1 MKTITTEKQLL
12 SILKKLHEQGEVQ
25 PSVPS
30 PAPAPAPAPNPAG
43 TSSQAPTPGVPAE
56 PITLDDIIEK
66 LNVIRAGRS
75 TKDDNVKSDL
85 ENYILQFSEEDKG
98 SLLAFLDG
106 LGRILTPPEQVS
118 PTPGGVPGAPVKSA
132 PTPVTSPAPAP
143 SAPAAPKSVSKSP
156 VPINVGGI

>member
-12 SILKKLHEQGEVQ
+12 SILKKLHEQGEV
-25 PSVPS
+25 
-30 PAPAPAPAPNPAG
+30 PAPAPAPAPSPNPAG
-43 TSSQAPTPGVPAE
+43 ASPQAPTPSVPAD

-75 TKDDNVKSDL
+75 TKDDSVKSDL

-106 LGRILTPPEQVS
+106 LGRILTPPEQIS
-118 PTPGGVPGAPVKSA
+118 PAPGGVPGAPVKSA
-132 PTPVTSPAPAP
+132 PTPVTSPTPAP
-143 SAPAAPKSVSKSP
+143 SPAAAPKSVSKSP

>member
-12 SILKKLHEQGEVQ
+12 SILKKLHEQGEV
-25 PSVPS
+25 PT
-30 PAPAPAPAPNPAG
+30 PAPAPTPGPAPSPNPAG
-43 TSSQAPTPGVPAE
+43 ASPQAPTPSVPAE

-75 TKDDNVKSDL
+75 TKDDSVKSDL

-106 LGRILTPPEQVS
+106 LGRILTPPEQIS
-118 PTPGGVPGAPVKSA
+118 PAPGGVPGAPVKSA
-132 PTPVTSPAPAP
+132 PTPVTSPTPAP
-143 SAPAAPKSVSKSP
+143 LPAAAPKSVSKSP

>member
-12 SILKKLHEQGEVQ
+12 SFLKKLHEQGEVQ
-25 PSVPS
+25 P
-30 PAPAPAPAPNPAG
+30 PAPAPTPAPAPSSNPAG
-43 TSSQAPTPGVPAE
+43 TSPQAPAPGVPAE

-106 LGRILTPPEQVS
+106 LVEY
-118 PTPGGVPGAPVKSA
+118 
-132 PTPVTSPAPAP
+132 
-143 SAPAAPKSVSKSP
+143 
-156 VPINVGGI
+156 

>member
-25 PSVPS
+25 P
-30 PAPAPAPAPNPAG
+30 PAPAPTPAPATSPNPAG
-43 TSSQAPTPGVPAE
+43 ASPQAPTPSVPAE

-75 TKDDNVKSDL
+75 TKDDSVKSDL

-106 LGRILTPPEQVS
+106 LGRILTPPEQIS
-118 PTPGGVPGAPVKSA
+118 PAPGGVPGAPVKSA
-132 PTPVTSPAPAP
+132 PTPVTSPTPAP
-143 SAPAAPKSVSKSP
+143 SPAAAPKSVSKSP